1 MCVCGSEYVSV
12 WSYSCVCIMQWN
24 QIDLKTKLWTL
35 QLKHALLQVKKVCD
49 KESINVKPKVLLDV
63 EQHLVGGTYT
73 ERCKTRLYWPVSTGV
88 TAWQYPL
95 LKCVEKTDV

>member
-35 QLKHALLQVKKVCD
+35 QLKHALLQVK
-49 KESINVKPKVLLDV
+49 
-63 EQHLVGGTYT
+63 
-73 ERCKTRLYWPVSTGV
+73 
-88 TAWQYPL
+88 
-95 LKCVEKTDV
+95 